1 MFIKF
6 YDYWPA
12 IEQLALGMCRHSPL
26 LYIFFFISIPIS
38 IVKIEILCAQVASS
52 FSEKWPEILTRNWS
66 SFWWLCSRLHFVLV
80 IQFTFSKC

>member
-1 MFIKF
+1 MIIGRQLSSSP
-6 YDYWPA
+6 WECVA
-12 IEQLALGMCRHSPL
+12 ILL
-26 LYIFFFISIPIS
+26 LYFFISIPIS

>member
-1 MFIKF
+1 MCLLNFMIIGRQLSSSP
-6 YDYWPA
+6 WECVA
-12 IEQLALGMCRHSPL
+12 ILPL
-26 LYIFFFISIPIS
+26 YFFISIPIS